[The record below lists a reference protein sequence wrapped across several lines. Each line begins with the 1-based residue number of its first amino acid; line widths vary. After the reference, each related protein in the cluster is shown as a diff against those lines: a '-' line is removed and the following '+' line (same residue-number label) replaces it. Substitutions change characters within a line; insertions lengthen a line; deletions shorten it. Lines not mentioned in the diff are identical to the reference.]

1 MSTRDDRIIGDAA
14 SHLSARR
21 GNTLAPP
28 AFMRRALFAVLLPLL
43 VVACASQPKKL
54 SGRYA
59 LEVDPWLASYQSPY
73 RSNLHER
80 VTASLQQRL
89 NLAASASDADA
100 VIVLKRGATDADLAY
115 EIRRRGAVVVSTQ
128 PTNAFIGRGDT
139 RSIAENL
146 EWQRRQD
153 AARFGDPLRRYP
165 ENFRPSTANTDMAML
180 EAYRSQA
187 RHIAEMIVYD
197 LRTKL

>member
-1 MSTRDDRIIGDAA
+1 
-14 SHLSARR
+14 
-21 GNTLAPP
+21 
-28 AFMRRALFAVLLPLL
+28 MRRQIFALLLPLL

-59 LEVDPWLASYQSPY
+59 IEVDPELASHYSSY
-73 RSNLHER
+73 GTSLHER
-80 VTASLQQRL
+80 VTESLGQRL
-89 NLAASASDADA
+89 NLTANAADADA
-100 VIVLKRGATDADLAY
+100 VIVLKRGNTYGYLAY
-115 EIRRRGAVVVSTQ
+115 EIRRGGDVVVSTQ
-128 PTNAFIGRGDT
+128 PSTLIVRGDT
-139 RSIAENL
+139 RSVAENL

-153 AARFGDPLRRYP
+153 AARFGDPVRRYP
-165 ENFRPSTANTDMAML
+165 DTFRPTTAANYDMALL